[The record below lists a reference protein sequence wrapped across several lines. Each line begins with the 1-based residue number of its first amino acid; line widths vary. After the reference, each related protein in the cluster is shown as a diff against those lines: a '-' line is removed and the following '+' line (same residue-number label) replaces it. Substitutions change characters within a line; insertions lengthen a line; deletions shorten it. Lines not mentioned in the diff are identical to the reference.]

1 MGLFVA
7 LSFGSVYPIAK
18 PALAI
23 VDPLLFSS
31 SRYLLAGVL
40 MLAALA
46 ITGSQWRVERRDIAK
61 LTLLGIV
68 GYTVFQAGWS
78 YGLNI
83 TTPAKAVVLIATTPI
98 FGALL
103 GRILGEKLSLFGW
116 LGILLAFSGVFVVIN
131 NSFSE
136 LNLAGST
143 ILGDALYVGIAAIWA
158 LYGALSRATL
168 LRLGTLRT
176 TGWSAVIGSLLLAP
190 LALPGALAQD
200 WTAVDTATLAA
211 FLYCAI
217 MVGCFG
223 LCAWGGG
230 LARLGLTRISAY
242 LYLSPICGVVLSG
255 LVLGHWLSQVQ
266 LIGAGAVLLG
276 VALTQTLGKPAA
288 QS

>member
-46 ITGSQWRVERRDIAK
+46 ITGSQWRVELRDIAK
-61 LTLLGIV
+61 LTLLV
-68 GYTVFQAGWS
+68 
-78 YGLNI
+78 
-83 TTPAKAVVLIATTPI
+83 
-98 FGALL
+98 
-103 GRILGEKLSLFGW
+103 FGW